1 MLIRTPPAGVVW
13 VLRLLCAT
21 ALCVSG
27 YLAYA
32 GLTGSKIVGCGGG
45 LWDCD
50 HVTSD
55 PQWSNWFGVP
65 VAVPACLLYLV
76 CLGSLGFANS
86 PSESLRRTVWRVI
99 SLAGIAAGLAA
110 IWFVS
115 LQIMV
120 IGHLCKWCLVAHSC
134 GILVAATVLWFRP
147 AAPYT
152 TKIAI
157 LSVLGVGVL
166 VGGQLIH
173 KPQTFVIEDFSD
185 PGGDPG
191 SSIMMSPPG
200 EDEAAGDGSDEFLP
214 PGMDED
220 EGMEFAPPPIEEDI
234 PSEQTDSGL

>member
-1 MLIRTPPAGVVW
+1 M
-13 VLRLLCAT
+13 LRLLCAV
-21 ALCVSG
+21 ALGVSG

-55 PQWSNWFGVP
+55 PQWSNWFGIP
-65 VAVPACLLYLV
+65 VAVPACLLYAV
-76 CLGSLGFANS
+76 CLSSLAFVNTAS
-86 PSESLRRTVWRVI
+86 ASLRRTVWSVI

-115 LQIMV
+115 LQFLV
-120 IGHLCKWCLVAHSC
+120 IGHLCKWCLVAHTC
-134 GILVAATVLWFRP
+134 GLCVAATVLWHRP
-147 AAPYT
+147 AAPHT

-173 KPQTFVIEDFSD
+173 KPQTFVIEDHSVAD
-185 PGGDPG
+185 PDPAT
-191 SSIMMSPPG
+191 STMVTPPG
-200 EDEAAGDGSDEFLP
+200 EDVGDGLDEFLP

-220 EGMEFAPPPIEEDI
+220 EETEFASPPIEDDPTAEL
-234 PSEQTDSGL
+234 SDSGL